1 MILPA
6 NLLMESEIARHLEE
20 ELRLLN
26 EILATLKQN
35 NMMLREHNTVVSSI
49 NDRVR
54 KIGVNTSNMR

>member
-1 MILPA
+1 
-6 NLLMESEIARHLEE
+6 MESEIARHLEE

-54 KIGVNTSNMR
+54 KIGVNTSNMC